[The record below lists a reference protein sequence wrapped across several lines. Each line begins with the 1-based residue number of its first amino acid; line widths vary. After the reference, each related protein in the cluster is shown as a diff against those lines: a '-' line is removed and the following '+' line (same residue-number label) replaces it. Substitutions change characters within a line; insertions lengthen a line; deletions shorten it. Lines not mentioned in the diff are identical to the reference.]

1 MELYERNGVWCFDHN
16 GKRHKF
22 VTRREAEHAMREVF
36 HPEPDPIP
44 VPEVEELVVE
54 EVEAAPPPMSIE
66 EAMRAAE
73 APVREYETMEEAI
86 AAEDV
91 E

>member
-1 MELYERNGVWCFDHN
+1 
-16 GKRHKF
+16 
-22 VTRREAEHAMREVF
+22 
-36 HPEPDPIP
+36 
-44 VPEVEELVVE
+44 
-54 EVEAAPPPMSIE
+54 MSIE

>member
-1 MELYERNGVWCFDHN
+1 MKCFIRNL
-16 GKRHKF
+16 
-22 VTRREAEHAMREVF
+22 
-36 HPEPDPIP
+36 IP
-44 VPEVEELVVE
+44 SQYQKVEELVFE